1 MFFKIDV
8 LKNFTI
14 LTGKHLCQSLFNKVL
29 GLQSCNFIK
38 KRLQHSCFP
47 VNIMKFLRTPL
58 FIEHLWWLLLN
69 FLQNLLIISQQG
81 FSQKFLRSH
90 FLVQLQRCQR
100 LLSYKFFTVFV
111 FPETCQRGIQNAFK
125 HQDGA
130 FVKIVNSTRGIF
142 RTKSNI

>member
-14 LTGKHLCQSLFNKVL
+14 LAGKHLCQSLFNKVL
-29 GLQSCNFIK
+29 GLQSCDFVK
-38 KRLQHSCFP
+38 KRLQHRCFP
-47 VNIMKFLRTPL
+47 VNIMEFLRTSF

-90 FLVQLQRCQR
+90 FLVQLQPYHR
-100 LLSYKFFTVFV
+100 LVSYRFFSVFV
-111 FPETCQRGIQNAFK
+111 FPETYQRGTQNPLK
-125 HQDGA
+125 HQDGL
-130 FVKIVNSTRGIF
+130 FVKIVNSTGDIF
-142 RTKSNI
+142 GRKLSI